1 MERRKWKNTKSTI
14 YPYPLL
20 TQCISCPHLQHTR
33 TLKHVPQRPPNLH
46 FLPSKTLRNQW
57 PLYKLL
63 SLHQKHWQPLTLH
76 GIVDGSG
83 ASSDMEHLDLD
94 ISTSSTSSSSL
105 QRLEELVFLGGGGGG
120 GGGGSVSP
128 TFCFHFIL
136 FYFILF

>member
-1 MERRKWKNTKSTI
+1 MEEHQEHNLPLPPIDSLYILPTPTTHANLETLTTKAQFALSA
-14 YPYPLL
+14 
-20 TQCISCPHLQHTR
+20 LQNFKK
-33 TLKHVPQRPPNLH
+33 LV
-46 FLPSKTLRNQW
+46 

-63 SLHQKHWQPLTLH
+63 PLYQKHWQPLKLH
-76 GIVDGSG
+76 GIVDGS
-83 ASSDMEHLDLD
+83 DMEHLDLG

-105 QRLEELVFLGGGGGG
+105 QRLEELVLGG